1 MPRINI
7 EDKLFKDPRWTRLLI
22 FCADKHKALGLLTDA
37 WIIAQTHWL
46 KYGCIPEKA
55 WPKELEVL
63 IEVELAEKKE
73 DGSVYVKGS
82 KRSFEWLEQR
92 VEAGRKGG
100 KKRGTNAQAVAKQ
113 SLDPAKQKQANSS
126 KSNPPTLTP
135 TLLTAT
141 TPNKVDAMESVKL
154 FMTWWNKAAEEIDII
169 KVYESPDNVALIAR
183 HIAENP
189 DMEFWKKAINAI
201 SLDSFYQG
209 SNKSKARMN
218 IGWFFKNRTVANL
231 MDVHETKKD
240 LFKGVLDD

>member
-1 MPRINI
+1 VNSGKIQKPTLCEACGIGGVVI
-7 EDKLFKDPRWTRLLI
+7 EGHHSDYLKPLDVAWLCKNCHTEIHRALRLESAKRPL
-22 FCADKHKALGLLTDA
+22 DLDSHS
-37 WIIAQTHWL
+37 
-46 KYGCIPEKA
+46 
-55 WPKELEVL
+55 LE
-63 IEVELAEKKE
+63 
-73 DGSVYVKGS
+73 
-82 KRSFEWLEQR
+82 
-92 VEAGRKGG
+92 
-100 KKRGTNAQAVAKQ
+100 
-113 SLDPAKQKQANSS
+113 PAKAPS
-126 KSNPPTLTP
+126 LTP
-135 TLLTAT
+135 TLIT
-141 TPNKVDAMESVKL
+141 TTSPNKVDAIGSVKT

-209 SNKSKARMN
+209 SNKNKAKMN